1 MGTLHIRKSRRGQ
14 HDAGNITLFL
24 GCVIL
29 KQNHGVSYKCSKL
42 KPTKTI
48 VYKNIELLKM
58 LSFFKPDNEL
68 FSNKD
73 FSKTNISIDKLI

>member
-29 KQNHGVSYKCSKL
+29 KQNYGVSYKCGKF
-42 KPTKTI
+42 KPTKT
-48 VYKNIELLKM
+48 VVSKNIDKCLV
-58 LSFFKPDNEL
+58 
-68 FSNKD
+68 FSSQTMNYFLIRILAKLV
-73 FSKTNISIDKLI
+73 SQLIS

>member
-29 KQNHGVSYKCSKL
+29 KQNYGVSYKCCKF
-42 KPTKTI
+42 KPIKT
-48 VYKNIELLKM
+48 VVSKNIELLKI
-58 LSFFKPDNEL
+58 LSFSSQTMNNVL
-68 FSNKD
+68 
-73 FSKTNISIDKLI
+73 IRILAKLISQLIS

>member
-29 KQNHGVSYKCSKL
+29 KQNYCVSYKCFKF
-42 KPTKTI
+42 KPIKT
-48 VYKNIELLKM
+48 VVSKNIELLKM
-58 LSFFKPDNEL
+58 LSFFKPEKYFPVRIL
-68 FSNKD
+68 AQL
-73 FSKTNISIDKLI
+73 ISQFIS

>member
-29 KQNHGVSYKCSKL
+29 KQNYCVSYKCSKF
-42 KPTKTI
+42 KPTKT
-48 VYKNIELLKM
+48 VVSKNIELLKI
-58 LSFFKPDNEL
+58 LR
-68 FSNKD
+68 FSSQTMN
-73 FSKTNISIDKLI
+73 NVLIRILAKLISQLIS

>member
-29 KQNHGVSYKCSKL
+29 KQNYGVSYKHSKF
-42 KPTKTI
+42 KTTKT
-48 VYKNIELLKM
+48 VVSKNIELLKM
-58 LSFFKPDNEL
+58 LSFFKPEKYFL
-68 FSNKD
+68 IRIL
-73 FSKTNISIDKLI
+73 TKLISQFIS